1 MKDILPGPQGSAQV
15 FPMLGL
21 EAQGLVLF
29 RATDGVH
36 GLELWVSDGTEAGTR
51 MVGDIA
57 PGASTSDPREYAL
70 SAATACSSARTTAR
84 TAMSCGASR

>member
-1 MKDILPGPQGSAQV
+1 
-15 FPMLGL
+15 MLGL

-51 MVGDIA
+51 MVGYIA

-70 SAATACSSARTTAR
+70 SGNSVFFSANDGTHGDELWRFTLTP
-84 TAMSCGASR
+84 